1 MTLISDSQMAALR
14 KTAELGM
21 IATVAIYYHTVLE
34 TEDGSESAWVLGGTT
49 KGWLYNKP
57 DANTQVV
64 AGGQGHIEVYRLY
77 LPVGTELDYNDRV
90 VIGGH
95 TYTVIDSTGES
106 TWLPLLEATIKR
118 IVR

>member
-1 MTLISDSQMAALR
+1 MSLISDSQMAALR

-21 IATVAIYYHTVLE
+21 IATVAIYYHTVIE
-34 TEDGSESAWVLGGTT
+34 TEDGSEDAWVLAGTT
-49 KGWLYNKP
+49 KGWLYNRP
-57 DANTQVV
+57 SGETGVH
-64 AGGQGHIEVYRLY
+64 GGGMGHVEEYRLY

-95 TYTVIDSTGES
+95 TYTVTDSTGES
-106 TWLPLLEATIKR
+106 TWLPLLEATVKR